1 MASQIDKKHRN
12 DLRREDR
19 RREDRRREDRRGD
32 DRRGAS
38 RQSGLMSARIV
49 MPEQKSFAP
58 CLVRDVSQTGAKL
71 IMDDCWLIPR
81 AFWLRID
88 DDPFLRYYTVVWR
101 SAGEIGIELVSKT
114 KKRSWTS
121 NWSDLL
127 R

>member
-1 MASQIDKKHRN
+1 MASQIDKKLRN

-19 RREDRRREDRRGD
+19 RREDRRRE

-58 CLVRDVSQTGAKL
+58 CLVRDVSQKGAKL

-88 DDPFLRYYTVVWR
+88 DDPFALLYRGVAECRRDRYRVGKQDQE
-101 SAGEIGIELVSKT
+101 A
-114 KKRSWTS
+114 
-121 NWSDLL
+121 
-127 R
+127 

>member
-1 MASQIDKKHRN
+1 MTSQIDKQHHN
-12 DLRREDR
+12 DR
-19 RREDRRREDRRGD
+19 RRGDRRLGD
-32 DRRGAS
+32 IRGAS

-58 CLVRDVSQTGAKL
+58 CLVRDVSETGAKL
-71 IMDDCWLIPR
+71 IMDDCWFIPR

-88 DDPFLRYYTVVWR
+88 DDPFLRFYTVVWR

-121 NWSDLL
+121 DWSDLL